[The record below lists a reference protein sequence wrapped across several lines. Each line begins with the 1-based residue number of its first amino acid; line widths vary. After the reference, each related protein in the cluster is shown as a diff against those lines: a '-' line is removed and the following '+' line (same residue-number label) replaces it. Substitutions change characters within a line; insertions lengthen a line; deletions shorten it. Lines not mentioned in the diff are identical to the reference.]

1 MFVISSCQKGE
12 ALMKRYAWI
21 AVVIAVGALTLVGC
35 AKKGVD
41 TGKLESSFSSAEP
54 AAKSNVDAAVS
65 AIKAGNYAEALAKL
79 QATAAR
85 AKLTPEQ
92 QQALQDVIAQVQK
105 QLTAKAEE
113 MQKEAG
119 KAVEGLLKK

>member
-1 MFVISSCQKGE
+1 
-12 ALMKRYAWI
+12 MKRYAWI

-54 AAKSNVDAAVS
+54 AATSNVDAAVS